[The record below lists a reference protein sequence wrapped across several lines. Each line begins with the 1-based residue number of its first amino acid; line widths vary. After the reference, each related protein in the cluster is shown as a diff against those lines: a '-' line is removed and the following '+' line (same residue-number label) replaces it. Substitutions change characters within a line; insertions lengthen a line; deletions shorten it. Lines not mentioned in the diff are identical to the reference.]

1 MPYKLGL
8 TELLISGSLQGM
20 NEVLNRCLCCSAT
33 RQQHLFFP
41 RGSNM
46 TPLNLFA
53 TSVLISVRDFTVART
68 EYITAFHE
76 AASWLQEAQLESLK
90 AFYALRIDES
100 DK

>member
-1 MPYKLGL
+1 
-8 TELLISGSLQGM
+8 
-20 NEVLNRCLCCSAT
+20 
-33 RQQHLFFP
+33 
-41 RGSNM
+41 M

-68 EYITAFHE
+68 EYITAFYE
-76 AASWLQEAQLESLK
+76 AASWLQEAQLELLK

>member
-20 NEVLNRCLCCSAT
+20 NEVLNRCLYCSAK
-33 RQQHLFFP
+33 RQQHLFSP

-46 TPLNLFA
+46 TPLNLFP

-68 EYITAFHE
+68 EYITAFYE
-76 AASWLQEAQLESLK
+76 EASWLQEAQLESLK